1 MTQPTILIV
10 DDSPENLSVLGELLR
25 DDYRVRAANS
35 GSVALRLAAL
45 APTPDLIVLDVMMPG
60 MDGYEVLKRLR
71 ADALTRDVPV
81 IFATSLDAAED
92 EELGLKLGAVDY
104 ITKPLRPAVVLAR
117 LATHLEL
124 KRVRDHLESAR
135 DDLQR
140 QNTNLEAEVQRRMG
154 ENLLIQDVS
163 ILALAHLAE
172 IRDSETGNHL
182 RRTKGYVRCLALGL
196 REHPRFSGELDDGKI
211 ELLVKSAPLH
221 DIGKVG
227 IPDEI
232 LLKPDKLTPA
242 EWEIMKTHAAKGAEA
257 IEDAEREVDRP
268 VAFLDIA
275 KQIARHHHER
285 WDGLG
290 YPDGLAGDA
299 IPLAARLMALADVF
313 DALISRRVY
322 KEPFP
327 VEQARSMIVAQR
339 GKQFDPDICDAFSA
353 AFDEFCAIAD
363 RYADS
368 QASVEA
374 KYQGRLAGR

>member
-35 GSVALRLAAL
+35 GVVALRLAAL

-60 MDGYEVLKRLR
+60 MDGYEVLERLR
-71 ADALTRDVPV
+71 ADPATREVPV

-92 EELGLKLGAVDY
+92 EEKGLSRGAVDY

-124 KRVRDHLESAR
+124 KRVRDQLKAHNI
-135 DDLQR
+135 D
-140 QNTNLEAEVQRRMG
+140 LEAQVEARMG
-154 ENLLIQDVS
+154 ENVVIQDVS

-172 IRDSETGNHL
+172 IRDTETGNHL
-182 RRTKGYVRCLALGL
+182 RRTQEYVRCLANGL
-196 REHPRFSGELDDGKI
+196 RDHPRFCRELDDEKI
-211 ELLVKSAPLH
+211 KLLAKSAPLH

-227 IPDEI
+227 IPDDI
-232 LLKPDKLTPA
+232 LRKPGKLDA
-242 EWEIMKTHAAKGAEA
+242 DEWTVMKTHAALGAEA
-257 IEDAEREVDRP
+257 IEDAEREVP
-268 VAFLDIA
+268 QKVAFLDIA

-285 WDGLG
+285 WDGTG

-299 IPLAARLMALADVF
+299 IPLSARLMALADVF
-313 DALISRRVY
+313 DALISRRCY
-322 KEPFP
+322 KEPFA
-327 VEQARSMIVAQR
+327 VELARSMIVEQR
-339 GKQFDPDICDAFSA
+339 GKQFDPDVCDAFTA

-363 RYADS
+363 RYVDN
-368 QASVEA
+368 QALVDA
-374 KYQGRLAGR
+374 KHHGRRLGPSHG

>member
-35 GSVALRLAAL
+35 GAAALRLAAL

-71 ADALTRDVPV
+71 ADPATSDVPV

-124 KRVRDHLESAR
+124 KRAR
-135 DDLQR
+135 DALQA
-140 QNTNLEAEVQRRMG
+140 QNTDLEAQVQARMG
-154 ENLLIQDVS
+154 ENLVIQNVS

-182 RRTKGYVRCLALGL
+182 RRTQAYVRCLASGL
-196 REHPRFSGELDDGKI
+196 REHPRFAAELDDQKVD
-211 ELLVKSAPLH
+211 LLAKSAPLH

-227 IPDEI
+227 IPDHI
-232 LLKPDKLTPA
+232 LRKPGKLTSA
-242 EWEIMKTHAAKGAEA
+242 EWEVMKTHAALGAEA
-257 IEDAEREVDRP
+257 IEDAEREVEQK
-268 VAFLDIA
+268 VEFLDIA

-285 WDGLG
+285 WDGTG

-299 IPLAARLMALADVF
+299 IPFSARLMALADVF

-327 VEQARSMIVAQR
+327 VEQARTMIVEQR
-339 GKQFDPDICDAFSA
+339 GQHFDPDICDAFA
-353 AFDEFCAIAD
+353 ASFVEFCAIAD

-374 KYQGRLAGR
+374 KFHGKLAGG

>member
-35 GSVALRLAAL
+35 GPVALRLAAL

-60 MDGYEVLKRLR
+60 MDGYEVLERLR
-71 ADALTRDVPV
+71 ADPVTREVPV

-92 EELGLKLGAVDY
+92 EERGLKEGAVDY

-124 KRVRDHLESAR
+124 KRVRDQLK
-135 DDLQR
+135 D
-140 QNTNLEAEVQRRMG
+140 QNIDLEAKVQARMG
-154 ENLLIQDVS
+154 ENVLIQEVS

-172 IRDSETGNHL
+172 IRDTETGNHL
-182 RRTKGYVRCLALGL
+182 LRTKEYVRCLATGL
-196 REHPRFSGELDDGKI
+196 RNHPRFAHELDGQTI
-211 ELLVKSAPLH
+211 ELIAKSAPLH

-227 IPDEI
+227 IRDSI
-232 LLKPDKLTPA
+232 LLKPGPLDPG
-242 EWEIMKTHAAKGAEA
+242 EWVTMKTHAAMGADA
-257 IEDAEREVDRP
+257 IEHALREVDRP
-268 VAFLDIA
+268 VAFLDVA
-275 KQIARHHHER
+275 MQIARHHHEK
-285 WDGLG
+285 WDGTG

-322 KEPFP
+322 KAPFP
-327 VEQARSMIVAQR
+327 VEQARSMIVEQR
-339 GKQFDPDICDAFSA
+339 GRHFDPDVCDAFAA
-353 AFDEFCAIAD
+353 AFDNFCAIAD
-363 RYADS
+363 RYVDS
-368 QASVEA
+368 QATVEA
-374 KYQGRLAGR
+374 KFHGRPAGA

>member
-35 GSVALRLAAL
+35 GPVALRLAAL

-71 ADALTRDVPV
+71 DDPATREVPV

-92 EELGLKLGAVDY
+92 EEKGLKEGAVDY

-117 LATHLEL
+117 LSTHLEL
-124 KRVRDHLESAR
+124 KRVRDQLK
-135 DDLQR
+135 DKNLD
-140 QNTNLEAEVQRRMG
+140 LEAQVQARMG

-163 ILALAHLAE
+163 IFALAHLAE

-182 RRTKGYVRCLALGL
+182 RRTKGYVRCLAQGL
-196 REHPRFSGELDDGKI
+196 RDHPRFAHELDDKKI

-227 IPDEI
+227 IRDDILRKPGKLSADE
-232 LLKPDKLTPA
+232 
-242 EWEIMKTHAAKGAEA
+242 WVIMKTHAALGAAA
-257 IEDAEREVDRP
+257 IEDAEREVP
-268 VAFLDIA
+268 QKVAFLDIA

-285 WDGLG
+285 WDGKG
-290 YPDGLAGDA
+290 YPDGLAGDD

-327 VEQARSMIVAQR
+327 VEQARSMIVEQR
-339 GKQFDPDICDAFSA
+339 GQQFDPDVCDAFSA

-368 QASVEA
+368 QSSVEA
-374 KYQGRLAGR
+374 KFHGRLAGG